1 MQNSIL
7 NFAPSPA
14 SAEAHNAA
22 SAIDRI
28 KRFVPFL
35 IAALIFGAT
44 LFTYYT
50 PYHPH
55 RLCGV
60 GYESLQIACSLAHTG
75 TFSDPFQTMPTG
87 PSAHL
92 APLYPAFLALLMK
105 WFGENS
111 YAGFAMGW
119 AVIGVIGIH
128 LALLPFLARRFR
140 FGFST
145 GVVAAAAFL
154 FAQISPFV
162 IWESFYVALLAMV
175 LSWLMY
181 DIVTQT
187 PSTAKIVSI
196 SVLWGVLLGL
206 AVVPVL
212 VLLAW
217 LVWIFLAT
225 QLPRRQK
232 LALLLLPFVIISP
245 WLVRNYSVFG
255 HFIFMRDNLGLE
267 LAVSNNACAAFSFKA
282 NELTMCFEEKH
293 PNKGFAEAERVRQ
306 LGEYEYNRVRMRE
319 ALDWIQH
326 NPKTFF
332 TITVQ
337 RAVAFW
343 FPSPTGNP
351 FEATAT
357 PRGILLGW
365 FMVLLSLP
373 GLWLMWK
380 KNREATTIVLLWL
393 LLFPPIYYVIQFD
406 IRYRDP
412 IVWATFLPA
421 GFFIVE
427 VAKGVW
433 HAFRPQS

>member
-1 MQNSIL
+1 MEKSIV
-7 NFAPSPA
+7 NFAPSDAPA
-14 SAEAHNAA
+14 AAQSARHTAA
-22 SAIDRI
+22 GV
-28 KRFVPFL
+28 KRWVPFL

-44 LFTYYT
+44 LYTYYT

-60 GYESLQIACSLAHTG
+60 GYESLQLACSLAHNG

-87 PSAHL
+87 LSAHL

-105 WFGENS
+105 WFGENT

-119 AVIGVIGIH
+119 AVIGVIAIH
-128 LALLPFLARRFR
+128 LALMPFLARRFR
-140 FGFST
+140 LGFST

-154 FAQISPFV
+154 LAEIPPFV

-175 LSWLMY
+175 LTWLMY
-181 DIVTQT
+181 DIVTDR
-187 PSTAKIVSI
+187 PSTARILTA
-196 SVLWGVLLGL
+196 SVLWGVLLWL
-206 AVVPVL
+206 AAVPLL

-217 LVWIFLAT
+217 LTWIFIAGE
-225 QLPRRQK
+225 LPRIQK
-232 LALLLLPFVIISP
+232 LALLVIPFLIISP
-245 WLVRNYSVFG
+245 WLVRNYRVFG

-267 LAVSNNACAAFSFKA
+267 LAVSNNACADFKFRA
-282 NELTMCFEEKH
+282 NETTQCFLENH
-293 PNKGFAEAERVRQ
+293 PNEGWAEAERAQQ

-319 ALDWIQH
+319 ALDWIRH
-326 NPKTFF
+326 NPRRFC
-332 TITVQ
+332 TITAQ

-380 KNREATTIVLLWL
+380 KNRPAAAIVLLWL
-393 LLFPPIYYVIQFD
+393 VLFPPIYYVIQFD

-412 IVWATFLPA
+412 ILWATFLPA

-427 VAKGVW
+427 MTKGVW
-433 HAFRPQS
+433 HAFRKQS

>member
-1 MQNSIL
+1 MANSTL
-7 NFAPSPA
+7 NFGPLPAP
-14 SAEAHNAA
+14 AETQQGRNRGACFQ
-22 SAIDRI
+22 RLL
-28 KRFVPFL
+28 PFL

-44 LFTYYT
+44 LYVYYA

-60 GYESLQIACSLAHTG
+60 GYESLQLACSLAQKG
-75 TFSDPFQTMPTG
+75 TFADPFQTMPTG

-92 APLYPAFLALLMK
+92 APLYPAFLAVLMR
-105 WFGENS
+105 WFGEDS

-140 FGFST
+140 LGFSS
-145 GVVAAAAFL
+145 GVVAATAFL
-154 FAQISPFV
+154 FAEIPPFV

-175 LSWLMY
+175 LSCLMY
-181 DIVTQT
+181 DIATQT
-187 PSTAKIVSI
+187 PSAAKII
-196 SVLWGVLLGL
+196 TTSVLWGVLLWL
-206 AVVPVL
+206 AVVPLL

-217 LVWIFLAT
+217 LGWIFVAAKM
-225 QLPRRQK
+225 PRNQR
-232 LALLLLPFVIISP
+232 LALLLLPFLIISP
-245 WLVRNYSVFG
+245 WLVRNYRVFG

-267 LAVSNNACAAFSFKA
+267 LAVSNNPCANFNFKT
-282 NELTMCFEEKH
+282 NELARCFEENH
-293 PNKGFAEAERVRQ
+293 PNKGMAEAQRVQQ
-306 LGEYEYNRVRMRE
+306 LGEYRYNRVRMRE
-319 ALDWIQH
+319 ALDWIKH
-326 NPKTFF
+326 NPQTFF
-332 TITVQ
+332 TMTAQ
-337 RAVAFW
+337 RAAAFW

-365 FMVLLSLP
+365 FMVLLNLP

-380 KNREATTIVLLWL
+380 KNREATGIVLLWL

-412 IVWATFLPA
+412 ILWAMFLPA